1 MKDANSNCG
10 RICIA
15 GQKIH
20 LSTVFAG
27 HDVGVRQVED
37 DVWLVSFMDYDLGY
51 FDLESNKVQALDNP
65 FGPKVLRVWAV
76 KSVNHVLGTNCQGC
90 DQYVPLPLGGSGET
104 RTRDQRIK
112 SPLLYRLSYR
122 PSVVLLDSIL
132 NKQEICLIRTLQEKP
147 L

>member
-1 MKDANSNCG
+1 MKKLAELFTPSSKRYQGLPDVSDPFHDKTVTITNCG

-20 LSTVFAG
+20 LSMVFAG

-65 FGPKVLRVWAV
+65 FGPKVLGV
-76 KSVNHVLGTNCQGC
+76 
-90 DQYVPLPLGGSGET
+90 
-104 RTRDQRIK
+104 
-112 SPLLYRLSYR
+112 
-122 PSVVLLDSIL
+122 
-132 NKQEICLIRTLQEKP
+132 
-147 L
+147 